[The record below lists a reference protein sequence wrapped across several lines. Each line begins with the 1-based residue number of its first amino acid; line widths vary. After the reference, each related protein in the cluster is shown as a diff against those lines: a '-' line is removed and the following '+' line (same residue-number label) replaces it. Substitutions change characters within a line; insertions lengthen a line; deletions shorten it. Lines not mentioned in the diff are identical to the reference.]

1 MKKIQQSNGR
11 VGIEKR
17 YLRQE
22 AQGRPEEVV
31 FMCNDIKEQTS
42 GRTRKSTFLGK
53 ENSKCKGRE
62 NRASSR
68 ADGRPLSQECS
79 ERGGEG

>member
-1 MKKIQQSNGR
+1 
-11 VGIEKR
+11 
-17 YLRQE
+17 
-22 AQGRPEEVV
+22 
-31 FMCNDIKEQTS
+31 MCNDVKEQTS
-42 GRTRKSTFLGK
+42 ERTRKSTFLEK

-62 NRASSR
+62 NRAFSR